1 MESASHT
8 LDQRRFS
15 VDGGMD
21 PNFLNGITV
30 LHVEDKELH
39 SFTAKKAVEG
49 NQWIYTYV
57 NSGEAAVELYQK
69 GKVFDVI
76 FMDLNL
82 GSGMNG
88 YQTAEKIR
96 DIRPKQLIY
105 SSSSEESSSII
116 EGYFKAHLGKVG
128 GKVSLYQAISKDLI
142 ELRITFLS

>member
-49 NQWIYTYV
+49 NQ
-57 NSGEAAVELYQK
+57 
-69 GKVFDVI
+69 
-76 FMDLNL
+76 
-82 GSGMNG
+82 
-88 YQTAEKIR
+88 
-96 DIRPKQLIY
+96 LIY